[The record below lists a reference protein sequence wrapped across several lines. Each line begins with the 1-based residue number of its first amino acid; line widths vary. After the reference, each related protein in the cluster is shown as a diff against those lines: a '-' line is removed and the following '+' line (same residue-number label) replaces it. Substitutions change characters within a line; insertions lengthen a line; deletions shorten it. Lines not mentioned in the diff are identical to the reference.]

1 MKTGIMFLLIF
12 LTNIVLM
19 STVSVKGQQPIDRNR
34 PNIVFIISDDHRWD
48 ALGAAGNT
56 KIKTPVLDRL
66 AREGVYFRQA
76 TIHVSQCA
84 PSRATLLTGL
94 SPHQSG

>member
-1 MKTGIMFLLIF
+1 MLL
-12 LTNIVLM
+12 LVLVSTAVLM
-19 STVSVKGQQPIDRNR
+19 SVLPVRGQQPRDRNR

-66 AREGVYFRQA
+66 AREGV
-76 TIHVSQCA
+76 
-84 PSRATLLTGL
+84 
-94 SPHQSG
+94 

>member
-1 MKTGIMFLLIF
+1 MKNIIKLLLVFGIILFALPVIAQK
-12 LTNIVLM
+12 TKA
-19 STVSVKGQQPIDRNR
+19 TNR

-56 KIKTPVLDRL
+56 KIKTPILDKL

-94 SPHQSG
+94 SPH